1 MMSAMEADDLPFED
15 GEEPEAV
22 LGDGDLLDDFISS
35 AQTPADAA
43 AGPDATAASQPP
55 VLTPPQAAAAAR
67 LEAARR
73 AGARAAA
80 ADGSSS
86 DDEEFDSQDLDWPHD
101 GDEPGEL
108 VPTEEWLRACHACAS
123 PSCWLAESCLPPRPF
138 YTPLHIY

>member
-1 MMSAMEADDLPFED
+1 MMSAMEADDLPIED
-15 GEEPEAV
+15 GQEPEAV

-35 AQTPADAA
+35 AQTQDAAA
-43 AGPDATAASQPP
+43 AGPDAAAASQPP

-86 DDEEFDSQDLDWPHD
+86 EDEEFNSQELDWVRD
-101 GDEPGEL
+101 DDDAGQL
-108 VPTEEWLRACHACAS
+108 LPTEDWLRAHQQCGS
-123 PSCWLAESCLPPRPF
+123 PPLPNPH
-138 YTPLHIY
+138 TPALSSFPLLT